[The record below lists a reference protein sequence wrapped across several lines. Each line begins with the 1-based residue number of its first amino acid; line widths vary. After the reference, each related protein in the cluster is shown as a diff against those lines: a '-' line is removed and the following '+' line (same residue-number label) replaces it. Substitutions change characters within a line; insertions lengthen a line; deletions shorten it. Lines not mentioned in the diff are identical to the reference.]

1 MPLKISLKPNEKII
15 VNGAV
20 LQNGDASG
28 QLIVHN
34 EASLLREKEILA
46 EDQDLSPAQR
56 IYYALQCA
64 YLFPSKIDTFLP
76 TFYTFLGEFIEAAPS
91 ASGVAQEV
99 SAEVEAGR
107 LYQALRKARRLIER
121 EQEILNAYGDRV

>member
-20 LQNGDASG
+20 LQNGDSSG
-28 QLIVHN
+28 HLIVHN

-46 EDQDLSPAQR
+46 DDEHLTPAQR
-56 IYYALQCA
+56 VYYALQCA

-76 TFYTFLGEFIEAAPS
+76 SFYAFLKEFVEAAPS
-91 ASGVAQEV
+91 VADMASEV
-99 SAEVEAGR
+99 GAEVEAGR

-121 EQEILNAYGDRV
+121 EQEILNAYGNRV